1 MPRIPSLTL
10 RARLLLLV
18 ALAVLPALA
27 LVFWTTAERRDRAH
41 DDATAETLQLSDLV
55 ARDVSASIQHARRVL
70 RALAAVPEIRAVDPE
85 ACQSI
90 LRSVRPE
97 NPELGVLW
105 VANMDGD
112 VLCSSTDRTSRL
124 SVAGLDAFQE
134 AVATSRHASGG
145 YVTTEPLTGRAA
157 VSFAE
162 PIDGEKGLPV
172 AIIGGAFDI
181 EAINHIGSAT
191 TLPPNSI
198 SVLLDRTGKILF
210 RSAEWERLAGT
221 NIEQSRLNEVAVAG
235 EPVPGSLT
243 SRDADGVERLYGYK
257 PVFSDEGVI
266 AYVAVGV
273 PTSTVYAD
281 VDRSLRQNLL
291 GLGVVAL
298 LALAAAWAIGDLFVL
313 RRVRALLEGTRAVA
327 RGDYA
332 VHIPQMHGN
341 DELSMLAASFN
352 DMTSELSGRELE
364 LREREQLYRS
374 MFEAT
379 SDGMLILDT
388 GMQVVT
394 VNPALCRMHGR
405 SADEFTTV
413 AVTEFLHPQYQS
425 LVRALVQGARQGQGH
440 RVRAVALR
448 ADHSEFPVEIF
459 ATPITYQG
467 EAHVLAVVRDI
478 TEQVETEAV
487 LERLVDERTRE
498 IGTLLEVSNSLS
510 STLEPRELVEQI
522 VQKLKEIVDYQAAG
536 ILTYESGFLT
546 ILGGHREPGD
556 YSSPLAVGL
565 RFPVTRLKRIWEA
578 LEQGRAVVVDDARGD
593 DPIAI
598 DYREANGGDAAFIST
613 NPHIRAWLAVPMV
626 VNDRVVGMLNMSR
639 PEVGYFTRRHADVA
653 LAFAAQAGIAIEN
666 ARLFAAA
673 TERGRELEAVVNAA
687 RAAASTL
694 DLAQLVN
701 VLLDQLREVV
711 GYSGATLFTS
721 DEDDLVVLQART
733 PAQPLGAPST
743 VGLRYSL
750 AQADDFKEILQRG
763 QTVIIDDVFDGSMA
777 ARRYR
782 EVLGPQL
789 ASEPFEYVR
798 SWMAVPLLNQDRII
812 GVLSLSGER
821 PGHYG
826 RRHANVALGIASH
839 AAAAIENARLFEET
853 GARSREL
860 GTLLDVSRGLASTL
874 NLEELLSLV
883 LDRLDEVVGYRA
895 ASIQV
900 IENNVPRVLQRRG
913 PSISEYEARARLETG
928 RDTTGYLARE
938 LSQGRFV
945 AIDDVRGDTVAAKAY
960 QAFAGTAL
968 DDAFTYI
975 VSWLAI
981 PLVSKGTTFG
991 YVALAFDVAGYYTP
1005 ERVRLARGIAD
1016 FIAVAIEN
1024 ARLFSETEA
1033 RSREAETLLDVS
1045 LSTAQTLDLQP
1056 LLGSILQNLRR
1067 VIPYSG
1073 SAIIRMERDEVVI
1086 IESRGEF
1093 EREDAAIGL
1102 RLAIPPGNHLVECM
1116 RRGEPSI
1123 TPDVRGDDEHAL
1135 AAKELLGAHMGDHAF
1150 SYIRSQIM
1158 VPLIAQDRVIG
1169 ALTVS
1174 RHEVDAFRPEHV
1186 RLATAFA
1193 SQAAVAIQ
1201 NAELFAQRG
1210 QRLRETEA
1218 LARIASQL
1226 TLDQPMTR
1234 TLTEM
1239 AADAREATGAL
1250 AASITLHDDGDPFR
1264 LTSWGA
1270 SGLPDGFTEAIGAAI
1285 VASGVSPAGMVA
1297 ESRRPMVLRDARTQ
1311 MLLSP
1316 LPAHIQTYLRDT
1328 RWESAVV
1335 TPLHY
1340 HDDFLG
1346 TLNTFHAGSDPYTAE
1361 IAPIMTAVANQAA
1374 VAVQNARLFAESERG
1389 RRQSEALARIAATLT
1404 FDRPLQE
1411 VLDAL
1416 AEDVV
1421 RGTSAIGCAV
1431 MLDQV
1436 EGVPLGVGGSHG
1448 LPEGY
1453 LAEFHRIAMQFAAE
1467 DPAYFSDVAVLPDA
1481 RRRVLAHPGFAD
1493 LRPLLGN
1500 VEWESVVRVPFV
1512 YRDRLRGVLVLYY
1525 REGELPGATEVAFL
1539 RAIASQASVAIENAR
1554 LFSELSDRNRQLET
1568 LYQADQELH
1577 RSLRLDDV
1585 LRALLDAVTGM
1596 LGPDYSSLTMW
1607 DAGTLRPAI
1616 IASSNAPEEAVD
1628 RVADS
1633 FAEAGRAEV
1642 FERIGLRGP
1651 GYVFTASELRPAGT
1665 QGRAYALGIRAL
1677 IEVPVF
1683 VNGELF
1689 AVLNGAYTS
1698 PHHWTPDEQ
1707 RLFTALARRAALA
1720 IENARLYEQA
1730 QSLAA
1735 VEERQ
1740 RLARELHDS
1749 VSQALYGIAL
1759 GARTARTL
1767 LDRSPEKAK
1776 DPVDYVL
1783 SLAEAGLAE
1792 MRALIFELRPESLE
1806 GEGLVAAIKKQVAS
1820 TRARYGVEVDAD
1832 LCDEPGTT
1840 LPAKEALYRIAQEGL
1855 HNVVKHARA
1864 THVDLK
1870 LECVGGMATLD
1881 IRDNGTGFDSGGEFP
1896 GHLGL
1901 RSMRERATRLGGT
1914 FEVESEPGKGTH
1926 LRAVVPLTLEELPR

>member
-1 MPRIPSLTL
+1 M
-10 RARLLLLV
+10 
-18 ALAVLPALA
+18 
-27 LVFWTTAERRDRAH
+27 
-41 DDATAETLQLSDLV
+41 ATKK
-55 ARDVSASIQHARRVL
+55 
-70 RALAAVPEIRAVDPE
+70 
-85 ACQSI
+85 
-90 LRSVRPE
+90 
-97 NPELGVLW
+97 
-105 VANMDGD
+105 
-112 VLCSSTDRTSRL
+112 
-124 SVAGLDAFQE
+124 
-134 AVATSRHASGG
+134 HASGT
-145 YVTTEPLTGRAA
+145 YTPTEPLTGRPA
-157 VSFAE
+157 VPFAE
-162 PIDGEKGLPV
+162 PILADDGSILAV
-172 AIIGGAFDI
+172 IGGSFDI
-181 EAINHIGSAT
+181 EAINQIGSAT
-191 TLPPNSI
+191 TLPAGSV
-198 SVLLDRTGKILF
+198 SVLLDRAGTILF
-210 RSAEWERLAGT
+210 RSSNWERLAGT
-221 NIEQSRLNEVAVAG
+221 SIDQPQLLGAAIAG
-235 EPVPGSLT
+235 DRAAGSLT
-243 SRDADGVERLYGYK
+243 NRDADGVERLYGYK
-257 PVFSDEGVI
+257 PLVFDDTAI
-266 AYVAVGV
+266 ASVAVGV
-273 PTSTVYAD
+273 PTSTVYAE

-291 GLGVVAL
+291 GLGLVAL
-298 LALAAAWAIGDLFVL
+298 LALGAAWAIGDLFVL
-313 RRVRALLEGTRAVA
+313 RRVRALLDGTRAVA
-327 RGDYA
+327 RGDYD
-332 VHIPQMHGN
+332 VHIPQMRGN

-379 SDGMLILDT
+379 SDGMLILDVE
-388 GMQVVT
+388 MRVVT

-405 SADEFTTV
+405 SAEEFSSIPMS
-413 AVTEFLHPQYQS
+413 EFLHPQYQS
-425 LVRALVQGARQGQGH
+425 LVRALVQGARQGQDH

-448 ADHSEFPVEIF
+448 ADRSEFPVEIF

-467 EAHVLAVVRDI
+467 EAHVLGVVRDI

-510 STLEPRELVEQI
+510 STLEPRALVEQI

-536 ILTYESGFLT
+536 ILTYENGFLT

-565 RFPVTRLKRIWEA
+565 RFPATRLRGIWEQ
-578 LEQGRAVVVDDARGD
+578 LEKGQAVVVVDARGD

-598 DYREANGGDAAFIST
+598 DYRQANGGDEAFVAT

-653 LAFAAQAGIAIEN
+653 LAFAAQAGVAIEN

-694 DLAQLVN
+694 DLDELVN
-701 VLLDQLREVV
+701 VLLDQLRDVV
-711 GYSGATLFTS
+711 GYSGVTLMTS
-721 DEDDLVVLQART
+721 EDDDLVVLQART
-733 PAQPLGAPST
+733 PTQPLGAPGT
-743 VGLRYSL
+743 VGMRYSL
-750 AQADDFKEILQRG
+750 AEADDFKEILARG
-763 QTVIIDDVFDGSMA
+763 ETVIIDDVRDASPFA
-777 ARRYR
+777 VRYR
-782 EVLGPQL
+782 EVLGPHL
-789 ASEPFEYVR
+789 TSEPFEYVR

-812 GVLSLSGER
+812 GLLSLSGER
-821 PGHYG
+821 PGYYDQ
-826 RRHANVALGIASH
+826 RHANVVLGIASH

-853 GARSREL
+853 GARGREL

-883 LDRLDEVVGYRA
+883 LDRLEQVVGYKA

-900 IENNVPRVLQRRG
+900 IEEGVPRVLQRRG
-913 PSISEYEARARLETG
+913 PAISEYEARARLETG

-938 LSQGRFV
+938 LSQGRYV
-945 AIDDVRGDTVAAKAY
+945 AIDDVRGESVPARAY
-960 QAFAGTAL
+960 RAFAGQAL
-968 DDAFTYI
+968 DEAFTYI

-981 PLVSKGTTFG
+981 PLVRKDTTFG
-991 YVALAFDVAGYYTP
+991 YVALAFDEPGYYTE
-1005 ERVRLARGIAD
+1005 ERVRLARGISD
-1016 FIAVAIEN
+1016 FIAVAVEN

-1073 SAIIRMERDEVVI
+1073 SAIIRLERDEVVI

-1093 EREDAAIGL
+1093 EREDEAIGL
-1102 RLAIPPGNHLVECM
+1102 RLKTPPRNHLVECM

-1123 TPDVRGDDEHAL
+1123 TGDVRGDDDHAL
-1135 AAKELLGAHMGDHAF
+1135 AAKELLGPYMELSAF

-1174 RHEVDAFRPEHV
+1174 RREVDAFRPEHV

-1201 NAELFAQRG
+1201 NAELFDQRG
-1210 QRLRETEA
+1210 RRLRETEA

-1226 TLDQPMTR
+1226 TLDQPMKR
-1234 TLTEM
+1234 TLAEM
-1239 AADAREATGAL
+1239 AADVREATGAL
-1250 AASITLHDDGDPFR
+1250 AASITLHDNGDPFR
-1264 LTSWGA
+1264 LTSWGS
-1270 SGLPDGFTEAIGAAI
+1270 SGLPVGFTEAVGEA
-1285 VASGVSPAGMVA
+1285 VRASGVSPAGMVA
-1297 ESRRPMVLRDARTQ
+1297 ESRRPMVLHDARAQ

-1316 LPAHIQTYLRDT
+1316 LPASIQTYLRDAQ
-1328 RWESAVV
+1328 WESSVV
-1335 TPLHY
+1335 TPLLY
-1340 HDDFLG
+1340 HDEFLG
-1346 TLNTFHAGSDPYTAE
+1346 TLNTFHAGADPFTADL
-1361 IAPIMTAVANQAA
+1361 APIFTAVANQAA
-1374 VAVQNARLFAESERG
+1374 VAVQNARLFAESEQG
-1389 RRQSEALARIAATLT
+1389 RRQSDALARIAATLT
-1404 FDRPLQE
+1404 FDRPLQS

-1421 RGTSAIGCAV
+1421 VGTSAVACAV
-1431 MLDQV
+1431 MLDDV
-1436 EGVPLGVGGSHG
+1436 EGMPMGVGGSHG

-1453 LAEFHRIAMQFAAE
+1453 LEEFHRIAMQFATE
-1467 DPAYFSDVAVLPDA
+1467 DPAYFTDIAVLPDA
-1481 RRRVLAHPGFAD
+1481 RRRVLSHPGFQD
-1493 LRPLLGN
+1493 LRPLIADA
-1500 VEWESVVRVPFV
+1500 EWESVVRVPFV
-1512 YRDRLRGVLVLYY
+1512 YRERLRGVLVLYY
-1525 REGELPGATEVAFL
+1525 LEGELPGESETAFL

-1607 DAGTLRPAI
+1607 EQGALRPTI
-1616 IASSNAPEEAVD
+1616 IASSNAPDEAVE

-1633 FAEAGRAEV
+1633 FAEAGRAAV

-1651 GYVFTASELRPAGT
+1651 GYVFTAAELRPDRS
-1665 QGRAYALGIRAL
+1665 QGRAFELGIRAL

-1689 AVLNGAYTS
+1689 AILNGAYTS
-1698 PHHWTPDEQ
+1698 PHHWTSDEQ

-1806 GEGLVAAIKKQVAS
+1806 GEGLIAAIKKQVAS
-1820 TRARYGVEVDAD
+1820 TRARYGVEVDAE
-1832 LCDEPGTT
+1832 LCDEPETG

-1864 THVDLK
+1864 THVDLT
-1870 LECVGGMATLD
+1870 LECSDGLATLD
-1881 IRDNGTGFDSGGEFP
+1881 IRDNGHGFDSGGEFP

-1914 FEVESEPGKGTH
+1914 FDVESAPGEGTH
-1926 LRAVVPLTLEELPR
+1926 LRAVVPLGIIEVARP